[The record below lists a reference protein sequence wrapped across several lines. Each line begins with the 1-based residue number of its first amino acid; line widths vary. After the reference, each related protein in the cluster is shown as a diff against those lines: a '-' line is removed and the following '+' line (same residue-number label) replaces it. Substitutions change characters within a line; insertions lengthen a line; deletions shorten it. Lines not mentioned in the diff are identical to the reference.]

1 MTVLPILIAPHPTLK
16 AKAKPVKEAT
26 DELRTLLDDMLE
38 TMYDAPGIGL
48 AANQI
53 GSLERVLVMDCER
66 DPEAPRKSMVL
77 FNPEI
82 TWSSEEESTYEEGC
96 LSIPLQ
102 YADVIR
108 PAQVKVAY
116 LDENGQAQEQLFE
129 DLEATCVQHE
139 IDHLNGILFWDHVTL
154 LKRNM
159 LKRKLAKLK
168 KERER
173 EAKAAKAEG

>member
-1 MTVLPILIAPHPTLK
+1 MALLPILIAPHPTLI
-16 AKAKPVKEAT
+16 ARAEPVAAVT
-26 DELRTLLDDMLE
+26 PELQQLAADMLE
-38 TMYDAPGIGL
+38 TMYEAPGIGL

-53 GSLERVLVMDCER
+53 GRLERVIVMDCER
-66 DPEAPRKSMVL
+66 DEDAPRKDMVL

-82 TWSSEEESTYEEGC
+82 TWSSEDVSTYDEGC
-96 LSIPLQ
+96 LSLPLQ
-102 YADVIR
+102 YAEVDR
-108 PAQVKVAY
+108 PASVKVKF
-116 LDENGQAQEQLFE
+116 LNLKGEEEERLFE

-139 IDHLNGILFWDHVTL
+139 IDHLNGVLFWDHISQ

-173 EAKAAKAEG
+173 EAKRG